1 MIQVVVDTNVLVA
14 ALRSSRGAAYG
25 LLSTLEHER
34 WRPNVSVALALE
46 YEDVLK
52 RPGMLPGFRHSDVDD
67 FLDYIFSQS
76 NLVPSVRRLR
86 PALRDPDDDR
96 ILEVAVSCRAIIV
109 THNLRDFQ
117 AASWHRVEAVSPVE
131 LLRRLRGPV

>member
-1 MIQVVVDTNVLVA
+1 M
-14 ALRSSRGAAYG
+14 
-25 LLSTLEHER
+25 STI
-34 WRPNVSVALALE
+34 
-46 YEDVLK
+46 
-52 RPGMLPGFRHSDVDD
+52 
-67 FLDYIFSQS
+67 LDYIFSQS